1 MRTAAVFA
9 LLLVVA
15 ACNGHAR
22 APISKITPV
31 PTLATVGLAPSPVD
45 TPAPLDGS
53 PNVEHDKRLALK
65 AGLCER
71 VQAEETIAG
80 TLYIGCREGGVTAVD
95 VSRRV
100 RAHAET
106 KMLGIESILPAGN
119 NAIAVSGYTSDPTF
133 ALVELLRADTL
144 KPILRDALPDSTF
157 LGVVRGRAYIDDWC
171 CFGRT
176 GVYRPAT
183 IYSISLQTGTK
194 SERIDLRP
202 DPQAHPGNQQPLGQ
216 GEHNY
221 LVGHY
226 LYVVV
231 GFVTYR
237 YDILDLRKPPR
248 RLASAGDS
256 GVYP

>member
-22 APISKITPV
+22 ALISKITPV
-31 PTLATVGLAPSPVD
+31 PTLATVGLAPSPID

-65 AGLCER
+65 AGLCKQ
-71 VQAEETIAG
+71 VQAKETIAG
-80 TLYIGCREGGVTAVD
+80 TLYIGCRQGGVTA
-95 VSRRV
+95 
-100 RAHAET
+100 
-106 KMLGIESILPAGN
+106 
-119 NAIAVSGYTSDPTF
+119 
-133 ALVELLRADTL
+133 AD
-144 KPILRDALPDSTF
+144 
-157 LGVVRGRAYIDDWC
+157 GVVRGRAYIDDWC
-171 CFGRT
+171 CFGRCD
-176 GVYRPAT
+176 VYRPAT
-183 IYSISLQTGTK
+183 TYSISLQNGTK

-202 DPQAHPGNQQPLGQ
+202 HPQAHPGNQQPLGQ
-216 GEHNY
+216 GEYNY

-248 RLASAGDS
+248 RLA
-256 GVYP
+256 